1 MLGYFEIQACLA
13 NLLWDI
19 LNLGYFDQQ
28 RKDRAAPGTGG
39 SYVCKAGLGDV
50 MLGAAATVAEYN
62 GVAKASHIKDVA
74 KVSPSELE
82 GDHHFFAIYTNVYLN
97 IYIYIY
103 IYLFMYIHNNVYIY
117 IYCIYSYI
125 YTIYIYN

>member
-13 NLLWDI
+13 NLFWDI

-97 IYIYIY
+97 IFIYLFIYLCIYIIMYIYTVYIHTYIQYIYIY
-103 IYLFMYIHNNVYIY
+103 I
-117 IYCIYSYI
+117 
-125 YTIYIYN
+125 

>member
-13 NLLWDI
+13 NLFWDI

-97 IYIYIY
+97 IYIFN
-103 IYLFMYIHNNVYIY
+103 YLFMYIHNNVY

>member
-13 NLLWDI
+13 NLFWDI

-97 IYIYIY
+97 IYIYLFIYLCIY
-103 IYLFMYIHNNVYIY
+103 IIMYVYIY

-125 YTIYIYN
+125 YTIYI

>member
-13 NLLWDI
+13 NLFWDI

-74 KVSPSELE
+74 KVSPNEIEEVHNFLP
-82 GDHHFFAIYTNVYLN
+82 
-97 IYIYIY
+97 YIHLFIY
-103 IYLFMYIHNNVYIY
+103 IYLFIYVY
-117 IYCIYSYI
+117 
-125 YTIYIYN
+125 T